1 MIVKKIY
8 ILVNKMTTIQDSSIF
23 KTLNIGNF
31 RYMFNTNGT
40 VIVNGI
46 TCVIISKNAKSAC
59 FKIVLRYGDIIFEI
73 HFKFKSNE
81 GSLSSMN
88 MMFLDNTRISDEMTI
103 ICHLGAGSF
112 GDVFLVC
119 VAGKEYA
126 MKIGLDIPR
135 GSETISAIRCE
146 MNMFQLLGQHSPHPN
161 LIRSF
166 PIEFP
171 LGPAI
176 LLELGQETLDNKIKL
191 GSLTIKE
198 SLEIIRQILSAVAFL
213 HSIGISHHDLK
224 PNNIIFVDG
233 VPKLFDFGLSYR
245 WETDK
250 SYRSH
255 HGGTN
260 GYKHKTT
267 GSNYGQDVFSCCF
280 IFIEMLIG
288 KKIRSYNSQTLSGIK
303 ELTNSEIEMNL
314 REKQVSEENI
324 KKILQIYS
332 MKAFIE
338 LRAVIQ
344 LVESI
349 Q

>member
-1 MIVKKIY
+1 MTI
-8 ILVNKMTTIQDSSIF
+8 ILDSSIF
-23 KTLNIGNF
+23 TNLNIGNF
-31 RYMFNTNGT
+31 GKTFTTNDT
-40 VIVNGI
+40 VVVNGCE
-46 TCVIISKNAKSAC
+46 CVITGKKVINNC
-59 FKIVLRYGDIIFEI
+59 FNIGLKYRNIYFQIY
-73 HFKFKSNE
+73 FKFKSDE
-81 GSLSSMN
+81 AGSLTSIN
-88 MMFLDNTRISDEMTI
+88 MMFLDNTRISDDMI
-103 ICHLGAGSF
+103 IIRHLGAGSF
-112 GDVFLVC
+112 GDVFLVS

-126 MKIGLDIPR
+126 LKVGLDIPR
-135 GSETISAIRCE
+135 GSETISAIQNE
-146 MNMFQLLGQHSPHPN
+146 VNIFQHLSQNPQHQN

-176 LLELGQETLDNKIKL
+176 LLELGQETLDDKIKS
-191 GSLTIKE
+191 GSLSFQQTIE
-198 SLEIIRQILSAVAFL
+198 LMRQILSAIAFL

-233 VPKLFDFGLSYR
+233 VQKLFDFGLSYR
-245 WETDK
+245 WETDD
-250 SYRSH
+250 SFRSH

-260 GYKHKTT
+260 GYKHKTA

-288 KKIRSYNSQTLSGIK
+288 KKIRSYNLNTLSGIK
-303 ELTNSEIEMNL
+303 ELTDFEIEMNL
-314 REKQVSEENI
+314 REKQISEENI

-344 LVESI
+344 LAQSI